1 MWQDVAGRG
10 NSPGEGQTEG
20 RGHTGVECGF
30 QGLGESRRQRLGR
43 RVGWRLPW
51 WVVASPWAPGT
62 LSACSQCPE
71 PLGTWHVT
79 SKAWKGH
86 SCARVC
92 WAGA

>member
-1 MWQDVAGRG
+1 MGKAPHGRAIGTGSSVPMWQGVAGRG

-62 LSACSQCPE
+62 LC
-71 PLGTWHVT
+71 L
-79 SKAWKGH
+79 
-86 SCARVC
+86 
-92 WAGA
+92 